1 MSTYNYGA
9 RINII
14 TPREL
19 ELQVLRDF
27 TTPLLNKVLQTIED
41 EMNTIRHD
49 VLSAMASGRNV
60 TL

>member
-1 MSTYNYGA
+1 MGAYNYGA

-19 ELQVLRDF
+19 ELQVLQDF

-41 EMNTIRHD
+41 KMSIIRHD
-49 VLSAMASGRNV
+49 VLSAMASGRSV